1 MATTEKALSLSRDL
15 ADVFAKELISA
26 CPYQTQSFDSNGN
39 PTIALW
45 ADASETSTHNN
56 VVITVKPFSTGT
68 AKDVFGNTPAY
79 SPYTPHIVQVMTE
92 SSTVTVTAA
101 TYVTPAV
108 LLPLFAEI
116 GKRGA
121 MVEWHQ
127 TASGTVPTAATLV
140 ADTGAYASFKPLYF
154 GVQSAI

>member
-1 MATTEKALSLSRDL
+1 MATTEKAQMLARDL
-15 ADVFAKELISA
+15 ADVFAKRLISA
-26 CPYQTQSFDSNGN
+26 CPYQATAFDSNGN
-39 PTIALW
+39 PTISLW

-56 VVITVKPFSTGT
+56 IVITVKPWSNGT
-68 AKDVFGNTPAY
+68 TTDVFGNTPAY

-92 SSTVTVTAA
+92 SSTATVTAA

-121 MVEWHQ
+121 VVEWHQ

-140 ADTGAYASFKPLYF
+140 ADTGSYASFKPLYF
-154 GVQSAI
+154 GVQSAV